1 MLAPPGPTKSPMIT
15 SNDPQHELSADR
27 HEDAGDDEDDEN
39 DSEDPKQR
47 GQRRPPRVGDRN
59 AAIEFT

>member
-1 MLAPPGPTKSPMIT
+1 MIT